1 MSDKERQPTL
11 EPDFKAFK
19 DGVYDAI
26 IHGRKA
32 PVTELSATFIRGQ
45 PSGHYYDRGYDFGT
59 SVASVLGMTLSLRQ
73 YRLLSE
79 EE

>member
-1 MSDKERQPTL
+1 MNERQPTL

-45 PSGHYYDRGYDFGT
+45 PSGHYYNRGYDFG
-59 SVASVLGMTLSLRQ
+59 LSIN
-73 YRLLSE
+73 RLNPCVHSDE
-79 EE
+79 EEEE

>member
-1 MSDKERQPTL
+1 MNERQPTL

-19 DGVYDAI
+19 DGAYDAI

-32 PVTELSATFIRGQ
+32 SHTELSATFIRGQ
-45 PSGHYYDRGYDFGT
+45 PSGHYYNRGYDFGLIVRGT
-59 SVASVLGMTLSLRQ
+59 LHAIHSDLLG
-73 YRLLSE
+73 E